1 MGFFG
6 NDAINRVNLHYG
18 LQQLAQGAGGVF
30 LLVYLLRAGVPT
42 PLVFCALAGMV
53 GGRFLIRPL
62 VLPFAR
68 RFGIRA
74 TLILGTVL
82 EAAVFP
88 LLPYVHGPDAWFI
101 AVILVT
107 PFGSVLYWTSF
118 HAYFAALGDAEHR
131 GSQLGARE
139 ALAAV
144 IGIVAPLLGGWALV
158 TMGPKFAFL
167 CVAGLQV
174 LAAAPL
180 LGAPRVPVAQE
191 APGGF
196 RAAMLGAFL
205 LSTDGWFAA
214 CYYYVWQ
221 IALFVTLGESF
232 AAYGGA
238 MALAGLVGAAAS
250 LGVGRLIDL
259 GHGRRS
265 VAAAYSLGAGVVILR
280 AAGYGVPWLAVT
292 ANALGAVAAAL
303 LVPVL
308 MARVYNL
315 SKASPC
321 PLRFHIATEGGW
333 DIGCGLGCLSA
344 AALTWAGAPMWTA
357 IILALVGGA
366 AAFATLMR
374 SYAAAATAA
383 IAYEK

>member
-1 MGFFG
+1 
-6 NDAINRVNLHYG
+6 
-18 LQQLAQGAGGVF
+18 
-30 LLVYLLRAGVPT
+30 
-42 PLVFCALAGMV
+42 
-53 GGRFLIRPL
+53 
-62 VLPFAR
+62 
-68 RFGIRA
+68 
-74 TLILGTVL
+74 
-82 EAAVFP
+82 
-88 LLPYVHGPDAWFI
+88 
-101 AVILVT
+101 
-107 PFGSVLYWTSF
+107 
-118 HAYFAALGDAEHR
+118 
-131 GSQLGARE
+131 
-139 ALAAV
+139 
-144 IGIVAPLLGGWALV
+144 
-158 TMGPKFAFL
+158 
-167 CVAGLQV
+167 
-174 LAAAPL
+174 
-180 LGAPRVPVAQE
+180 VAQE

-344 AALTWAGAPMWTA
+344 AALTWTGAPMGTA
-357 IILALVGGA
+357 ILLALLGGA
-366 AAFATLMR
+366 AAFVMLMR
-374 SYAAAATAA
+374 SYATAAAAA
-383 IAYEK
+383 VAVADEK